1 MYIVA
6 TFRHS
11 SELEL
16 AICELEQQ
24 GIVSGAIAAVPLREI
39 GPQEIRVFDTIRRS
53 DGISLLDG
61 PAVTGTIGSVLGA
74 SLGFGW
80 AIGPIISGLLGLTAG
95 AALGFVLDWLINFKR
110 RKKRKRR
117 EPGADVVVIV
127 ECSPDQASDVRHI
140 MERWL
145 ALGIGQLGSG

>member
-16 AICELEQQ
+16 AICELERQ
-24 GIVSGAIAAVPLREI
+24 GILAAAIAAVPLMENA
-39 GPQEIRVFDTIRRS
+39 PQEMRVFDTIRHS
-53 DGISLLDG
+53 DGISMLDS
-61 PAVTGTIGSVLGA
+61 PAVIGTIGSVLGA
-74 SLGFGW
+74 SLGFRW
-80 AIGPIISGLLGLTAG
+80 AIGPIIGGLLGLGAG

-110 RKKRKRR
+110 RKKRRRR
-117 EPGADVVVIV
+117 EHGADVVVIV

-145 ALGIGQLGSG
+145 AIGIGQLGSG

>member
-16 AICELEQQ
+16 AICELERQ
-24 GIVSGAIAAVPLREI
+24 GILAEAIAAVPLKEN
-39 GPQEIRVFDTIRRS
+39 GPQEIRVFDTIRHS
-53 DGISLLDG
+53 DGVSMLDG
-61 PAVTGTIGSVLGA
+61 PAVVGTIGSVLGA
-74 SLGFGW
+74 SLGFRW
-80 AIGPIISGLLGLTAG
+80 AMGPIIGGLLGLAAG

-117 EPGADVVVIV
+117 EHGADVVLIV
-127 ECSPDQASDVRHI
+127 ECNPDQASDVRHI
-140 MERWL
+140 MKRWL

>member
-16 AICELEQQ
+16 AICELERQ
-24 GIVSGAIAAVPLREI
+24 GILAEAIAAVPLRAN

-53 DGISLLDG
+53 DGVSLLDG

-74 SLGFGW
+74 ALGFGW
-80 AIGPIISGLLGLTAG
+80 AIGPIFGGLLGLASG
-95 AALGFVLDWLINFKR
+95 AALGFALDWLINFKR

-117 EPGADVVVIV
+117 EHGADVVMIV
-127 ECSPDQASDVRHI
+127 ECSPDQASEVRHI

>member
-6 TFRHS
+6 TFHHS

-24 GIVSGAIAAVPLREI
+24 GILAEAIAAVPLREN
-39 GPQEIRVFDTIRRS
+39 GPQALRVFDTIRRS
-53 DGISLLDG
+53 DGISMLDG
-61 PAVTGTIGSVLGA
+61 PAVVGTIGSVLGA

-80 AIGPIISGLLGLTAG
+80 AMGPIISGLLGLVSG
-95 AALGFVLDWLINFKR
+95 AALGFILDWLINFNK

-117 EPGADVVVIV
+117 ELGADVVVIV
-127 ECSPDQASDVRHI
+127 ECRPEQASDVQNI
-140 MERWL
+140 MERWF
-145 ALGIGQLGSG
+145 ALGIGRLSSG

>member
-16 AICELEQQ
+16 AIGELEQQ
-24 GIVSGAIAAVPLREI
+24 GILAEAITAVPLKENS
-39 GPQEIRVFDTIRRS
+39 PQAIRVLDTIRHS

-61 PAVTGTIGSVLGA
+61 PAVIGTIGSVLGA
-74 SLGFGW
+74 SRGFGW
-80 AIGPIISGLLGLTAG
+80 AMGPIIGGLLGLAAG
-95 AALGFVLDWLINFKR
+95 AVLGFVLDWLINFKR
-110 RKKRKRR
+110 RKKRNRR
-117 EPGADVVVIV
+117 ENAVDVVVIV
-127 ECSPDQASDVRHI
+127 ECSPDQAPDVQNI

-145 ALGIGQLGSG
+145 ALGIGRLGSG

>member
-16 AICELEQQ
+16 AICELERQ
-24 GIVSGAIAAVPLREI
+24 GILAEAIAAVPLKES
-39 GPQEIRVFDTIRRS
+39 GQQEIRVFDTIRHS
-53 DGISLLDG
+53 DGASMLDG
-61 PAVTGTIGSVLGA
+61 PAVLGTIGSVLGA
-74 SLGFGW
+74 SLGFRW
-80 AIGPIISGLLGLTAG
+80 AIGPIIGGLLGLAAG
-95 AALGFVLDWLINFKR
+95 AALGFVLDWLIHCKR
-110 RKKRKRR
+110 RKKSKRR
-117 EPGADVVVIV
+117 EHGADVVVIV

-140 MERWL
+140 MERRL